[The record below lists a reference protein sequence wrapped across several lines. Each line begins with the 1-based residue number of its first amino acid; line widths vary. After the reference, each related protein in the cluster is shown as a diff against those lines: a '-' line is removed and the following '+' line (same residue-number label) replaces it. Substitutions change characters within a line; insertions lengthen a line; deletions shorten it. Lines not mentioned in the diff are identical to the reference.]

1 MASFPRIMFTS
12 ETNYVKAN
20 YLNGHSPVRK
30 TTELTPIYKEDGTTI
45 DHYQFNDTTS
55 RLSLLETTDN
65 EDLGYFDIDW
75 DNCKYLDLTKVKLN
89 SWMPSAFTGGKLSNN
104 SVLEVVDMY
113 YLSNMQGCF
122 SNCANL
128 KKIHIKYLLQRGVYN
143 FDNNPNLEEIVIDDY
158 LKSGNLWIGKAFYK
172 NPKLHK
178 LILNNWE
185 NSGIDLTG
193 SEAFT
198 REELVETINSLAT
211 VKTATTITLGSVN
224 LAKLTDEDK
233 EIATDKG
240 WTLA

>member
-1 MASFPRIMFTS
+1 MANFPRVMFTS
-12 ETNYVKAN
+12 EANYVKAN

-30 TTELTPIYKEDGTTI
+30 ITELTPIYKEDGTTI

-55 RLSLLETTDN
+55 RLSILETTSN
-65 EDLGYFDIDW
+65 ENLGQFGIDW
-75 DNCKYLDLTKVKLN
+75 TTCKYLDLTKVKL
-89 SWMPSAFTGGKLSNN
+89 STWMPSAFSGGNLSNN

-128 KKIHIKYLLQRGVYN
+128 KKIHIKHLLRRGVYN
-143 FDNNPNLEEIVIDDY
+143 FDNNPNLEEIVVDEY
-158 LKSGNLWIGKAFYK
+158 MASGSLWAKEAFYN

-178 LILNNWE
+178 LILNGWSSN
-185 NSGIDLTG
+185 GINITS

-198 REELVETINSLAT
+198 REELMETINSLAT
-211 VKTATTITLGSVN
+211 VKNTTTITLGSVN

-233 EIATDKG
+233 KIATDKG